1 MITERAFKKR
11 APLSRAMPPRF
22 LRAFSI
28 LEITM
33 EIRIS
38 MPEAAIMIE
47 QFLSETT
54 FTIIEDTHVRIEQD
68 HSDEGYCF
76 AVEVVAPI

>member
-1 MITERAFKKR
+1 
-11 APLSRAMPPRF
+11 
-22 LRAFSI
+22 
-28 LEITM
+28 M